1 MYTPKFGLGNIPKK
15 VQIGDITIRDGF
27 QHEEFF
33 VPTSAKAWFLE
44 QAIAAGFKELEVTN
58 FGNPKAIPQFTDCWE
73 IMSEADRLR
82 KRAVEKGKLASVND
96 ITYTGVAIDRARNYP
111 IIEAKKAGKPVPDRV
126 LCMASTSYAHMK
138 ANAGKN
144 HHDYLADSEIII
156 GELRDAGFKVCG
168 TVSTI
173 WGCPVTQSATDLD
186 WAVDLA
192 EIFLRMGATDIEHA
206 DHDGQGNPVAVYDYF
221 ARIMDKFPN
230 PDLHVCHL
238 HVTRGY
244 GPANVY
250 AAMQAGITRFEATF
264 GGLGGQ
270 PANFMDRAPVKGT
283 GEYYYTNPDAVGLA
297 TMEDLLVM
305 WNGMGVEHGID
316 MDIAFKMGRMAEKVC
331 GRTLRSSSLHFGD
344 LPKYGEIKTY
354 KEYDV
359 NDWRAKFPKPR
370 YAIEGVPAEK
380 WDF

>member
-1 MYTPKFGLGNIPKK
+1 MYTPKFTLGNIPKK
-15 VQIGDITIRDGF
+15 VRIGDITIRDGF

-33 VPTSAKAWFLE
+33 VPTQAKLWCLE
-44 QAIAAGFKELEVTN
+44 QAMLAGFKEVELTN
-58 FGNPKAIPQFTDCWE
+58 FGSPRGIPQFRDNWE
-73 IMSEADRLR
+73 ITEEAVKLR
-82 KRAVEKGKLASVND
+82 QKLVDKGKLNSVKD
-96 ITYTGVAIDRARNYP
+96 VSFTGVAIDRSRNYP
-111 IIEAKKAGKPVPDRV
+111 IIEAKKAGKAVPDRV
-126 LCMASTSYAHMK
+126 LCMASTSHAHMVK
-138 ANAGKN
+138 NAGKD
-144 HHDYLADSEIII
+144 HPTYLKDCEELIP
-156 GELRDAGFKVCG
+156 ELRDNGFEVCG

-173 WGCPVTQSATDLD
+173 WGCPVTQSATDLE
-186 WAVDLA
+186 WAVDLTD
-192 EIFLRMGATDIEHA
+192 IFLRLGASDIEHA

-270 PANFMDRAPVKGT
+270 PANFMDRTPIKGT
-283 GEYYYTNPDAVGLA
+283 GEYYYSNPDAVGLV

-316 MDIAFKMGRMAEKVC
+316 MDMAFNIGHKVEKIC

-344 LPKYGEIKTY
+344 LPKYGEINTY
-354 KEYDV
+354 KNYDV
-359 NDWRAKFPKPR
+359 NDWKAKYPQPR
-370 YAIEGVPAEK
+370 YPIADVPLENWK
-380 WDF
+380 